1 MKPGVCLLVIAKM
14 GTNQPWL
21 DGHYKAIFAGQI
33 HSIAVLQGE
42 HCSFESLID
51 NEKQNRVCSYG
62 DFGETDER
70 IRTLTGKSNYNIRI
84 QDPENSEDVSLGVVS
99 DDGKMINCKTSFGP
113 VYSMEKIDKTEADNI
128 KLEAVQDTDPYDA
141 PSHHYTP
148 RPGEMGKLVWIS
160 GAPGFGKSTTA
171 RRMSEKSGF
180 VYYEGD
186 AWMSHKNPYLPLGED
201 SAMDA
206 LMVARQLRGVPKETK
221 DVCANAMKEWGKV
234 MKGEVDYDLEAF
246 YSLMCDNILYER
258 KRLGG
263 DWVVAQAVPTR
274 KLRDLIKAK
283 LGPDLQFMVLNLDKD
298 YQEERL
304 KPRFDLLGKEFA
316 EMWMKMIYE
325 PAQDDEENAVDLKIT
340 REQSLDD
347 VVELFQNCVRKS

>member
-1 MKPGVCLLVIAKM
+1 MGVVAKM
-14 GTNQPWL
+14 GTKQLWL
-21 DGHYKAIFAGQI
+21 DGNYKAVFAGQV

-42 HCSFESLID
+42 NCSFQALIED
-51 NEKQNRVCSYG
+51 EKQNRICSHG
-62 DFGETDER
+62 DFGDTDEK
-70 IRTLTGKSNYNIRI
+70 IHTLTGKPRYNFRI
-84 QDPENSEDVSLGVVS
+84 IDPENSDDVSYGVVS

-113 VYSMEKIDKTEADNI
+113 VFSMEFIDQTEAENI
-128 KLEAVQDTDPYDA
+128 RLEALKDTDPYDA
-141 PSHHYTP
+141 PSSQYTP
-148 RPGEMGKLVWIS
+148 KPDEMGKLIWIS

-171 RRMSEKSGF
+171 RRMSEKEGF

-201 SAMDA
+201 SAIDA
-206 LMVARQLRGVPKETK
+206 LMVAKQLRGVPKEIK
-221 DVCANAMKEWGKV
+221 KVVANAMKEWGKV
-234 MKGEVDYDLEAF
+234 MKGEVDYDLEPF
-246 YSLMCDNILYER
+246 YSLMCENILHER

-274 KLRDLIKAK
+274 KLRDLIKSK

-298 YQEERL
+298 YQAERL

-316 EMWMKMIYE
+316 ELWMKMIYE
-325 PAQDDEENAVDLKIT
+325 PAGDGEENAVDLKIT

-347 VVELFQNCVRKS
+347 VVQLIKDSLRNSD